1 MQLIPSTVLI
11 IPAFNDR
18 ASCAQLLH
26 AIASLPGARDWRICL
41 VDDGSTT
48 DALQL
53 SDLSDLCLSG
63 TILRLTRNVGHQ
75 AAIACGV
82 GYVAETWP
90 DASALIM
97 DADGEDR
104 PGDIPRLLSTLDR
117 SHFSAVVAERRR
129 RTENAQFRI
138 FYWIFRRLFR
148 LLSGH
153 PLQFGNFMALSG
165 PAVRRLA
172 SMQET
177 WLHVAAALIASR
189 IPCRK
194 LPTDRG
200 HRYFGNSTMNFI
212 SLAVHGMRAL
222 MVFAEVMLMRVVI
235 ACAAIS
241 ATALV
246 LAGVAA
252 GLKVAGQASPGWFTS
267 VFGLFVVV
275 VTQTTGIFAAALV
288 LAGVA
293 RGLLWNASTA
303 YRDLIAAV
311 EATP

>member
-1 MQLIPSTVLI
+1 MPSTVLI

-18 ASCAQLLH
+18 PSCARLLRE
-26 AIASLPGARDWRICL
+26 ISSLSGAHDWRICL

-53 SDLSDLCLSG
+53 SDLSDLCLRG
-63 TILRLTRNVGHQ
+63 TILRLARNIGHQ
-75 AAIACGV
+75 AAIACGI
-82 GYVAETWP
+82 GYAAETWP
-90 DASALIM
+90 GVSALIM

-104 PGDIPRLLSTLDR
+104 PDDIPRLLSSLDR
-117 SHFSAVVAERRR
+117 SHFSAVVAERRQ
-129 RTENAQFRI
+129 RTEKAQFRV
-138 FYWIFRRLFR
+138 FYWMFKRLFR

-153 PLQFGNFMALSG
+153 SLQFGNFMALSG
-165 PAVRRLA
+165 SAVRRLA

-189 IPCRK
+189 IPRRN

-200 HRYFGNSTMNFI
+200 QRYFGNSTMNFI

-241 ATALV
+241 VTTLV
-246 LAGVAA
+246 LVGVAA
-252 GLKVAGQASPGWFTS
+252 GLKVSGQASPGWFTS
-267 VFGLFVVV
+267 VFGIFVILI
-275 VTQTTGIFAAALV
+275 TQTTGIFAAALV

-293 RGLLWNASTA
+293 RGLFQNASTA
-303 YRDLIAAV
+303 HRDLIAAV